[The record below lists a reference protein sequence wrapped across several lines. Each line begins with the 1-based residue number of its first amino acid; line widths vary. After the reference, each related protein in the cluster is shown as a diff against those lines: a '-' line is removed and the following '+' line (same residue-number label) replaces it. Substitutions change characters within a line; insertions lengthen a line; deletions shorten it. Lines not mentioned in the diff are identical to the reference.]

1 MNILD
6 KKPQLVPKHQK
17 GSGEKGIQIKYNGPQ
32 YYEIVEQMKKED
44 PDTYNQLQIETAR
57 KQNPNS
63 EIVMYIDSDG
73 NIRHATNIGAGFVSG
88 TDPIGAE
95 LVTGVALG
103 KPLELVGKT
112 ALLGLGRAGN
122 NWARAKLISREMK
135 NVSTPTYTYPLNVGW
150 GPKQTIKVTHATD
163 SEDPLQLFFDQ
174 RWDVTNEGANP
185 FGVWYQG
192 KWGQPRTAA
201 TNSLPGKAEKAAK
214 ARKIFED
221 RKYKH
226 EGTLTLKKPMVT
238 VGEVPSRSA
247 LSYDAE
253 KMGADGIIYNN
264 VYDNGFDNNQVI
276 LSQKLHRP
284 LIQMPQRKIVLN
296 RPKTGALVFRGGN
309 STPYGDFPYYYTTDP
324 RYAAH
329 YGKVKMG
336 VLDVTDVVPSRQPF
350 INDDPISVDMNF
362 ALSSEPYKVSNL
374 ILKGKDKVTWE
385 FEPSRGIEYSTYEP
399 KFTELNIQ
407 K

>member
-1 MNILD
+1 MG
-6 KKPQLVPKHQK
+6 KKENNNNQNESPVARWLRNAVLGATMADQPAMMTA
-17 GSGEKGIQIKYNGPQ
+17 SGWRQNEKGDYVQDQQNDPHVKQLRDNLAAEGMGVMLGEFGIPAIYGLYNLG
-32 YYEIVEQMKKED
+32 
-44 PDTYNQLQIETAR
+44 
-57 KQNPNS
+57 
-63 EIVMYIDSDG
+63 
-73 NIRHATNIGAGFVSG
+73 IR
-88 TDPIGAE
+88 
-95 LVTGVALG
+95 
-103 KPLELVGKT
+103 
-112 ALLGLGRAGN
+112 GLGRAGN
-122 NWARAKLISREMK
+122 NWARAKLISREMQ
-135 NVSTPTYTYPLNVGW
+135 NAATPNHTYPLNVGW

-163 SEDPLQLFFDQ
+163 SQEPLQLFFDK
-174 RWDVTNEGANP
+174 RWDVTHEGANP

-226 EGTLTLKKPMVT
+226 EGTLTLKKPMIT
-238 VGEVPSRSA
+238 VGEVSNRSA
-247 LSYDAE
+247 LSYDVE

-284 LIQMPQRKIVLN
+284 LIKRTQRKITLN

-324 RYAAH
+324 RYASH

-336 VLDVTDVVPSRQPF
+336 ILDVTDAVPSRQPF
-350 INDDPISVDMNF
+350 INDDPISVDYNF
-362 ALSSEPYKVSNL
+362 ALSSEPYKVNNL

-385 FEPSRGIEYSTYEP
+385 FEPSRGIEYSTYDP
-399 KFTELNIQ
+399 KFTELNI
-407 K
+407 KNI